1 LVKLMS
7 SSESEPDWVVSQSS
21 AQKAQAQQS
30 RLSDSPSWADELS
43 DPELNEDAPED
54 NAGGTAPA
62 EQKKTGGEKK
72 RKSAPSSRLPL
83 VLAPKVRRDMILVE
97 ADDPSIDLSGDFG
110 CIGRMH
116 LRKAGK
122 AAAARSS
129 SEEPTG
135 VAEVT
140 RTVMVDL
147 KGKLYDGDIL
157 PCNSVCLL
165 AIDGSKAR
173 VDAVFSD
180 FVKLDAPRDSIF
192 DNEAVQEGEFGTDFF
207 ADDADNYNSG
217 ASDSEELGP
226 LREHRGGGKS
236 KAKGKGSKGKGSKGK
251 GSAAS
256 KGGGTKGGAKKA
268 PSAGVKRSGAPS
280 GEPPKKRAKGA

>member
-1 LVKLMS
+1 MS

-165 AIDGSKAR
+165 AIGLGHTRTRCPFAVRCCWRQLEHAPPVFPNFAVPPAPSLRILAARLTHITVLRRTDGSKAR

-192 DNEAVQEGEFGTDFF
+192 DNEAVRPPAEMAIWWPPRLG
-207 ADDADNYNSG
+207 ADPPPPTEA
-217 ASDSEELGP
+217 GP
-226 LREHRGGGKS
+226 RRRVRHRLLC
-236 KAKGKGSKGKGSKGK
+236 
-251 GSAAS
+251 
-256 KGGGTKGGAKKA
+256 
-268 PSAGVKRSGAPS
+268 R
-280 GEPPKKRAKGA
+280 